1 MATQTQGTSQARLHQ
16 QYDDTVVAKLKESLG
31 RDNLLSLPRLEK
43 IVVSMGVGKAAQQDR
58 KAVEEAATH
67 LATITG
73 QKPQIT
79 RAKKSVAGFKLREGM
94 EVGCAVTLRGRRMYE
109 FLDRLISIVLPR
121 VRDFRGLSRTGF
133 DGAGNYNFGLSEQL
147 VFPEIDP
154 DNVKTLQGMNIT
166 IVTTTR
172 ENDEARLLLEQ
183 FGFPFAKV
191 DGSR

>member
-1 MATQTQGTSQARLHQ
+1 MGTQTRLHR
-16 QYDDTVVAKLKESLG
+16 QYDEQIVPELQKQLG
-31 RDNLLSLPRLEK
+31 RDNKLSLPRLEK

-58 KAVEEAATH
+58 KVVEEATGH

-73 QKPQIT
+73 QKPEVT

-94 EVGCAVTLRGRRMYE
+94 EVGARVTLRGARMYE
-109 FLDRLISIVLPR
+109 FLDRLVALVLPR
-121 VRDFRGLSRTGF
+121 GRDFRGLSRKGF
-133 DGAGNYNFGLSEQL
+133 DGAGNYNFGLSDQL

-154 DNVKTLQGMNIT
+154 DDVKTMQGMNIT

-191 DGSR
+191 EEKKKK